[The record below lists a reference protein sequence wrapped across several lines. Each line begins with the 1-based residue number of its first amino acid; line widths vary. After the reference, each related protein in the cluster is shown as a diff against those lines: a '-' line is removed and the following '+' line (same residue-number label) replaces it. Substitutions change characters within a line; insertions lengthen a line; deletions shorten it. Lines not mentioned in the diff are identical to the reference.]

1 MTDLSVVIVSYNV
14 RAFLEQC
21 LVSVERAAKG
31 LDVEVWV
38 VDNKS
43 VDGSVDMV
51 KRRFPWVKLIA
62 NEDNVGFSVAN
73 NQAIRKSSGKHVLL
87 LNPDTVVREDTF
99 AKGLEHMEAHPNV
112 GGMGVPMYDGTG
124 QYLPESK
131 RGLPTPWVAFCRMA
145 GLHRFAPT
153 SEKFNAYYAGHLGER
168 DTGPVDIL
176 AGAYM
181 WMRKEALDEVGLLDE
196 QFFMYGEDI
205 DLSWRLVLG
214 GWENHYCANTSIIHY
229 KGESTKKGSLNYVM
243 VFYNAMLLFA
253 AKHYEGRQARAFS
266 WMIRVAI
273 YGRAALAVVRRVL
286 SRWGDLI
293 RVAVLT
299 LVAFGAWLW
308 ALDGLGERQFNWPD
322 VVWQGGLLWVL
333 QTAALT
339 MFGGQAEPSRLHSR
353 FRPWSAWVAASSLTI
368 IVYSLWPEDWRFSR
382 SGVLGLVLFQGA
394 IHAAVAHRRWKR
406 SGNPRMIR
414 RVLVA
419 AQDLPAVVDLL
430 RKTEGVQQ
438 KQQAHALWAHETL
451 DPDMARPSIQAI
463 PWVGTVRDL
472 SDALQ
477 IHNVQ
482 EVVFSGRDVTADH
495 IVKALPE
502 LGKRGVHCRI
512 AWTDAG
518 DLMASGGAARP
529 SFVDFQRGLHRPEM
543 ALAKRRF
550 DVTSA
555 ALMLLLAPGLAM
567 LGRLAWVGQAWHV
580 LWGSKTWVSPGSL
593 DMEKPHVLDLKDG
606 LGDRA
611 AQRKS
616 FTHTQDYHWKKDLSV
631 VVDALFSRRA
641 IISHGHH

>member
-21 LVSVERAAKG
+21 LVSVERASKG

-51 KRRFPWVKLIA
+51 KRRFPWVKLIV
-62 NEDNVGFSVAN
+62 NHDNVGFSVAN
-73 NQAIRKSSGKHVLL
+73 NQAIRQSLGKHVLL

-99 AKGLEHMEAHPNV
+99 TKGLEHMEAHPKV

-124 QYLPESK
+124 MYLPESK

-145 GLHRFAPT
+145 GLHHFWPK
-153 SEKFNAYYAGHLGER
+153 SNQFNAYYAGHLGEH
-168 DTGPVDIL
+168 DTGAVDIL

-181 WMRKEALDEVGLLDE
+181 WMRRDALDEVGLLDE

-273 YGRAALAVVRRVL
+273 YGRAALAVVRRML

-293 RVAVLT
+293 RVASLT
-299 LVAFGAWLW
+299 LAAFGAWLW
-308 ALDGLGERQFNWPD
+308 ALDVLGQRQFNWHD
-322 VVWQGGLLWVL
+322 VMWQGGGLWAL
-333 QTAALT
+333 QTVALT
-339 MFGGQAEPSRLHSR
+339 LLGGHAEHSLLHSR
-353 FRPWSAWVAASSLTI
+353 FRPLSAWVAASSLTI
-368 IVYSLWPEDWRFSR
+368 ITYSLWPEEWRFSR
-382 SGVLGLVLFQGA
+382 TGILGLVLLQG
-394 IHAAVAHRRWKR
+394 IVYVAVSRRRWKR
-406 SGNPRMIR
+406 SGNPKMIR

-419 AQDLPAVVDLL
+419 AQDLPAVVDLV
-430 RKTEGVQQ
+430 RKTEGVHQ
-438 KQQAHALWAHETL
+438 KQQAHALWAHENIT
-451 DPDMARPSIQAI
+451 PGAMHPTIHGI
-463 PWVGTVRDL
+463 PWVGTVGDL
-472 SDALQ
+472 SDVLQ

-482 EVVFSGRDVTADH
+482 EVVFSGRDVTADD

-502 LGKRGVHCRI
+502 LGKRGVNCRI

-543 ALAKRRF
+543 ALTKRRF
-550 DVTSA
+550 DVASS
-555 ALMLLLAPGLAM
+555 ALMLMLAPGLIA
-567 LGRLAWVGQAWHV
+567 LGLASWLTPAWHV
-580 LWGSKTWVSPGSL
+580 LRGQKTWVSPGSL
-593 DMEKPHVLDLKDG
+593 DVEKPHVIDLKHG

-611 AQRKS
+611 AQRKA

-631 VVDALFSRRA
+631 VVDALFSR
-641 IISHGHH
+641 